1 MFMFLTILLASFA
14 VMAVCGIM
22 VAGLSPREEQAPV
35 LQSERS
41 LVADETTHFFA
52 SDAETVAPHPQIP
65 LDVLLSHI
73 ERHVRLEQAA
83 AQSFLS
89 VPSAD
94 SLHSRTES
102 PLVN

>member
-22 VAGLSPREEQAPV
+22 VAGLAPREEKASV
-35 LQSERS
+35 LQPERT
-41 LVADETTHFFA
+41 LAADEATHFFA
-52 SDAETVAPHPQIP
+52 SEAEAVTARPQIP
-65 LDVLLSHI
+65 LEVLLSHI

>member
-1 MFMFLTILLASFA
+1 
-14 VMAVCGIM
+14 M
-22 VAGLSPREEQAPV
+22 VAGLSPREDKAPV
-35 LQSERS
+35 LQAERT
-41 LVADETTHFFA
+41 LGADETTQFFA
-52 SDAETVAPHPQIP
+52 SEVESVTPRPQIP
-65 LDVLLSHI
+65 LEVLLSHI

>member
-1 MFMFLTILLASFA
+1 
-14 VMAVCGIM
+14 MAVCGIM

-35 LQSERS
+35 LQPERT
-41 LVADETTHFFA
+41 LVAGEPAHFFA
-52 SDAETVAPHPQIP
+52 SEGETVTSRPQIP

>member
-22 VAGLSPREEQAPV
+22 VAGLSPREEKAPV
-35 LQSERS
+35 LQAEATLR
-41 LVADETTHFFA
+41 ADEPTHFFA
-52 SDAETVAPHPQIP
+52 SEGETVAPRPQIP

-89 VPSAD
+89 VPTAD

>member
-1 MFMFLTILLASFA
+1 MFMFLTIMLASFA

-22 VAGLSPREEQAPV
+22 VAGLAPHEEKAPV
-35 LQSERS
+35 LQPERT
-41 LVADETTHFFA
+41 LVADDTTHFFA
-52 SDAETVAPHPQIP
+52 SEGETVTPRQQIP

-73 ERHVRLEQAA
+73 ERHVRLEQSA
-83 AQSFLS
+83 AQSFIS
-89 VPSAD
+89 VPSAE

>member
-1 MFMFLTILLASFA
+1 MLMFLTILLASFA

-22 VAGLSPREEQAPV
+22 VAGLAPHDEKAPV
-35 LQSERS
+35 LQAEKPL
-41 LVADETTHFFA
+41 LVDEATNFFA
-52 SDAETVAPHPQIP
+52 SGAETATPRPQIP
-65 LDVLLSHI
+65 LEVLLSHI